1 MTKIK
6 GKYRIESN
14 RLKGWDYG
22 SNAIYFVT
30 ICCKNKEC
38 FFGDIINGKII
49 LSEIGKIVE
58 TQWIKT
64 FEMRPDMNLQTGEYI
79 VMPNHFHAIIT
90 IGENSYNTTRRDA
103 MHCVSTTT
111 KKCIANP
118 SNKFGSQSKNLASI
132 IRGFKTGVTVNAL
145 KTTVN
150 FSWQPN
156 YHDHIIRNNKAY
168 HNISDYII
176 NNPSKWNEDTFY

>member
-1 MTKIK
+1 MTKFK
-6 GKYRIESN
+6 GKYSIESN

-38 FFGDIINGKII
+38 FFGDIINGKMI

-90 IGENSYNTTRRDA
+90 IGENSYNTTNKR
-103 MHCVSTTT
+103 
-111 KKCIANP
+111 IANP

-132 IRGFKTGVTVNAL
+132 IRGFKTGVTVNAR

-156 YHDHIIRNNKAY
+156 YYDHIIRNNKAY
-168 HNISDYII
+168 HNISNYII
-176 NNPSKWNEDTFY
+176 NNPSKWNEDTFHQTK